1 MCPSEQPS
9 LLELK
14 CHYDGSQP
22 DTPFGGLDAWALS
35 LYAYLLLTEYGEI
48 NKGDEIIHC
57 FIFYFK

>member
-1 MCPSEQPS
+1 MGLQESHPSEA
-9 LLELK
+9 LGELFK
-14 CHYDGSQP
+14 L
-22 DTPFGGLDAWALS
+22 TFGGLDAWALS